1 MLTAAELVDLQAA
14 QNELMPGTAVIQ
26 RFALVSDGMGGYDQN
41 WANVGTVRC
50 RLYPQTLRSMNEN
63 PNGGMQMISET
74 RWFVTMPVGTNITAK
89 DRVLI
94 SGRTFEIYQVNNT
107 ESFQTAVRA
116 EVIAFNEENRSL

>member
-1 MLTAAELVDLQAA
+1 MLTAAELVDLRST
-14 QNELMPGTAVIQ
+14 QNSILPDTAIIQ
-26 RFALVSDGMGGYDQN
+26 RYTLTSDGMGGYDQN
-41 WANVGTVRC
+41 WSNVGTVRC

-74 RWFVTMPVGTNITAK
+74 RWFVTMPVGTSITAK

-94 SGRTFEIYQVNNT
+94 DGRTFEVYQVNNN

-116 EVIAFNEENRSL
+116 EVTAFNEENRNI